1 MTKRIQI
8 CYAVFFLAV
17 LMFVPRGWAQGVQPF
32 TPDFPVLRKEL
43 EAFQEVIQRTLVQN
57 LQGPVPVLST
67 PKGTYLPDYGAVFNV
82 EGNLYEVRALSPFSP
97 KPLTQ
102 KELDDAYNALLRRV
116 EAVREHMLR
125 AIGDYGSALEHLK
138 PEETLAVVVHLFNG
152 YNDPKRPCPSQLIFR
167 VKKSAISEYG
177 EKKISLADLAK
188 RIEITRF

>member
-1 MTKRIQI
+1 MTKRTQTR
-8 CYAVFFLAV
+8 YAMSVLAV
-17 LMFVPRGWAQGVQPF
+17 LLLVPRGWAQGSEPF

-43 EAFQEVIQRTLVQN
+43 EAFQEIIQRVLVQN
-57 LQGPVPVLST
+57 LQGPMPVLST

-82 EGNLYEVRALSPFSP
+82 EGNLYEIRALSPFSP
-97 KPLTQ
+97 APLTR

-116 EAVREHMLR
+116 EALREHMLQ

-167 VKKSAISEYG
+167 VKKLAISEYG
-177 EKKISLADLAK
+177 EKKMTFADLTK
-188 RIEITRF
+188 KVEITRF